1 MKKQQKGIKQLMVT
15 NEVQRKKMYKKK
27 KHWVVAPIVFVGLFS
42 TSMLGSQDSFA
53 SETETSVEMV
63 EQVNNQKD
71 TTNLPTTENVVVPN
85 QEVTNTKDSSKVVS
99 DTIDSANSTTEKASG
114 QATTGE
120 QTKPVEEQPT
130 VETSEKEEPKPEEK
144 TTEVAPTGNEALDT
158 AVENAQNN
166 GVDVKEESEKTVP
179 SKEEADKD
187 FKEQENK
194 VKDTTNAQKEI
205 AKTIKDAVDKA
216 KDNGVNVKETEK
228 QMYKDK
234 QKAQEDAKKQVA
246 ALEEAT
252 KVMNEANKLIE
263 EAINKAKQN
272 GTPIKDG
279 GIINATVKDAM
290 EKAKQIADA
299 IRLTEK
305 ENIENK
311 NRYIVAMDKYNKAKK
326 ELDEKNAQIKAE
338 NEAIVKRNAE
348 KKAKYEKELAEHN
361 RTKQEYEKNKNK
373 EGYTKDPIEKYLKFD
388 RTGVSNGKIT
398 NMKMNGNKFVNGKEL
413 IKRNSQSAGG
423 LHELVAKDFKGLL
436 SDSQQVG
443 KAKHSIGDGYFVQMS
458 KNKPI
463 TVTYEN
469 LKANYNGTQITRAE
483 FTYELLSCTSK
494 DGKVGAYLFD
504 DPSKTIVYGFKIG
517 TKDKA
522 SARMKLS
529 IRFFDKNGKEIKP
542 EKGKPFA
549 YSLASLNS
557 RGEKISYEFVEAG
570 KNSKYHQINGSKVG
584 LHGNRIYSKGDIDMG
599 TEGISAND
607 WDGSGFAKE
616 YYGAGVMTTDEG
628 ISFVFGNEIVNNP
641 GFEGSS
647 NWFAFNTDLKSY
659 SITPKPEK
667 PVYEEEKPLDTT
679 QLTPPT
685 LEELKE
691 AISKKIVVTAESH
704 PVQLQTSVHSVK
716 VAEKP
721 KMPKK
726 PVVSLAVPMN
736 TPSKPVKAP
745 EKLTVEKASVV
756 PELPKTGEK
765 ENGLLSALGVGMLA
779 SLAWFGLKKREVK

>member
-1 MKKQQKGIKQLMVT
+1 MKMSIPNGEVKKRYKQHKIG
-15 NEVQRKKMYKKK
+15 
-27 KHWVVAPIVFVGLFS
+27 KHWVTIPVVFIGLFS
-42 TSMLGSQDSFA
+42 TALLTSQDSFA
-53 SETETSVEMV
+53 AEPDQLVTAETQNDVSSQPTTAEKETSVEPT
-63 EQVNNQKD
+63 QSVNSSVAD
-71 TTNLPTTENVVVPN
+71 VTTNSKETVAPTAEEAIP
-85 QEVTNTKDSSKVVS
+85 
-99 DTIDSANSTTEKASG
+99 
-114 QATTGE
+114 
-120 QTKPVEEQPT
+120 EEQPKT
-130 VETSEKEEPKPEEK
+130 PATPEVAPEASVESNIPTDATPDTTQDK
-144 TTEVAPTGNEALDT
+144 TTEIAPTGNESLDN
-158 AVENAQNN
+158 AVKDAQKN
-166 GVDVKEESEKTVP
+166 GVDVKEEPEKTVP
-179 SKEEADKD
+179 SKEQADKD

-194 VKDTTNAQKEI
+194 VKDTTNAQKKI
-205 AKTIKDAVDKA
+205 DKTIKDAVDKA
-216 KDNGVNVKETEK
+216 KENGVDVKETEK
-228 QMYKDK
+228 QKYKDQ
-234 QKAQEDAKKQVA
+234 QKALEDAKKQVFV
-246 ALEEAT
+246 LEEAT

-279 GIINATVKDAM
+279 GILSATVKDAM
-290 EKAKQIADA
+290 EKAKQIADS
-299 IRLTEK
+299 IQLTDK
-305 ENIENK
+305 ENTDNK

-326 ELDEKNAQIKAE
+326 ELDEKNAQIKSE
-338 NEAIVKRNAE
+338 NEAIAKRNAE

-373 EGYTKDPIEKYLKFD
+373 EGYTKDPIEKHLKFD

-413 IKRNSQSAGG
+413 IKRNPQSAGG

-436 SDSQQVG
+436 SDSQQAG
-443 KAKHSIGDGYFVQMS
+443 KTTHGIGNGYFVQMS

-469 LKANYNGTQITRAE
+469 LNANYNGTQITRAE
-483 FTYELLSCTSK
+483 FTYELLSSTSK

-557 RGEKISYEFVEAG
+557 RGEKTSYEFVETG

-584 LHGNRIYSKGDIDMG
+584 LYGNKIYSKGDIDTG
-599 TEGISAND
+599 TEGIFAND
-607 WDGSGFAKE
+607 WDGSGLAKE

-641 GFEGSS
+641 GFDGSS

-667 PVYEEEKPLDTT
+667 PAYEQEKPLDPT

-691 AISKKIVVTAESH
+691 AVSKKIVVTAEAH
-704 PVQLQTSVHSVK
+704 PVQLQTAVHPVK

-721 KMPKK
+721 VTP
-726 PVVSLAVPMN
+726 PVTPMN
-736 TPSKPVKAP
+736 TPRKPVKVP
-745 EKLTVEKASVV
+745 EKLTVEKASVA
-756 PELPKTGEK
+756 PELPHTGEK
-765 ENGLLSALGVGMLA
+765 ENSLLSVLGAGMLA
-779 SLAWFGLKKREVK
+779 GLAWFGLKKREVK

>member
-1 MKKQQKGIKQLMVT
+1 MKQQA
-15 NEVQRKKMYKKK
+15 EVKKRFKMYKAK
-27 KHWVVAPIVFVGLFS
+27 KHWVVAPIVFLGLFS
-42 TSMLGSQDSFA
+42 TAMLGSNESFA
-53 SETETSVEMV
+53 SETEIPVKAS
-63 EQVNNQKD
+63 EQVNTQKD
-71 TTNLPTTENVVVPN
+71 TTTPTTENVVVPN
-85 QEVTNTKDSSKVVS
+85 QEVTNTKDSSQTVVL
-99 DTIDSANSTTEKASG
+99 DTTDSANSTTEKVSE

-130 VETSEKEEPKPEEK
+130 VGTPEKEEPKPEEK
-144 TTEVAPTGNEALDT
+144 TLEVASTGNEALDN
-158 AVENAQNN
+158 AVKDAQSN

-194 VKDTTNAQKEI
+194 VKDTTNVQKEI
-205 AKTIKDAVDKA
+205 DKTIKDSVDQA
-216 KDNGVNVKETEK
+216 KENGVAVKETEK
-228 QMYKDK
+228 QVYKEK
-234 QKAQEDAKKQVA
+234 QKAQEDVKKQVEV
-246 ALEEAT
+246 LEEAT

-263 EAINKAKQN
+263 DAIVKAKQN
-272 GTPIKDG
+272 GTPVKEK
-279 GIINATVKDAM
+279 GILNVTVKEAM
-290 EKAKQIADA
+290 EQAKQMVEA
-299 IRLTEK
+299 IQRTDQ
-305 ENIENK
+305 ENVEIK
-311 NRYIVAMDKYNKAKK
+311 NRYIVALDKYNKARK
-326 ELDEKNAQIKAE
+326 ELDEKNTQIKAE
-338 NEAIVKRNAE
+338 NEAIAKRNAE

-373 EGYTKDPIEKYLKFD
+373 EGYTKDPIEKNLKFD
-388 RTGVSNGKIT
+388 RTGVGNGKIT
-398 NMKMNGNKFVNGKEL
+398 TMKMNGNKFVNGKEL

-443 KAKHSIGDGYFVQMS
+443 KTTHGIGNGYFVQMS

-463 TVTYEN
+463 TVIYEN

-483 FTYELLSCTSK
+483 FTYELLSSTSK

-522 SARMKLS
+522 FARMKLS

-557 RGEKISYEFVEAG
+557 RGEKTSYEFVETG

-584 LHGNRIYSKGDIDMG
+584 LHGNKIYSKGDIDTG
-599 TEGISAND
+599 TEGIFAND

-641 GFEGSS
+641 GFDGSS

-659 SITPKPEK
+659 SIAPKPEK
-667 PVYEEEKPLDTT
+667 PAYEQEKPLDLT

-691 AISKKIVVTAESH
+691 AVFKKIVVMAEVH
-704 PVQLQTSVHSVK
+704 PVQLQTMVHPVK
-716 VAEKP
+716 IA
-721 KMPKK
+721 KK
-726 PVVSLAVPMN
+726 PVTSSVTPKQPVTRATTPMN
-736 TPSKPVKAP
+736 IQSTPVKVP
-745 EKLTVEKASVV
+745 EKLMVEKADVA
-756 PELPKTGEK
+756 PELPHTGEK
-765 ENGLLSALGVGMLA
+765 ENTLLSVLGAGMLV
-779 SLAWFGLKKREVK
+779 SLSWFGLKKRNVE

>member
-1 MKKQQKGIKQLMVT
+1 MRKLLMNNQEVKKRYKQ
-15 NEVQRKKMYKKK
+15 YKAG
-27 KHWVVAPIVFVGLFS
+27 KHWVVAPIVFFGLFS
-42 TSMLGSQDSFA
+42 TALLGSHESFA
-53 SETETSVEMV
+53 AETENPKTVESTVAQTDTPTSPTKETVAVSEGVNLEQTAPNTEMATEPQTV
-63 EQVNNQKD
+63 ATDNTTPEKVGEQAPSKEENTPVQEQSGIEETDKSEVGKVSTPNSDVN
-71 TTNLPTTENVVVPN
+71 TP
-85 QEVTNTKDSSKVVS
+85 EVT
-99 DTIDSANSTTEKASG
+99 
-114 QATTGE
+114 
-120 QTKPVEEQPT
+120 
-130 VETSEKEEPKPEEK
+130 
-144 TTEVAPTGNEALDT
+144 PTGNEALDK
-158 AVENAQNN
+158 VVKEAQNN
-166 GVDVKEESEKTVP
+166 GVDVKEEPEKTVP
-179 SKEEADKD
+179 SKEQADKD

-205 AKTIKDAVDKA
+205 DKTIKDDVDKA
-216 KDNGVNVKETEK
+216 KENGVDVKEKEK
-228 QMYKDK
+228 QKYKDQ
-234 QKAQEDAKKQVA
+234 QKALEDSKKQAA

-279 GIINATVKDAM
+279 GIINATVKDAIQ
-290 EKAKQIADA
+290 KAKQIADS
-299 IRLTEK
+299 IQLTDK
-305 ENIENK
+305 ENTDNK

-326 ELDEKNAQIKAE
+326 ELDEKNAQIKSE
-338 NEAIVKRNAE
+338 NEAIAKRNAE

-373 EGYTKDPIEKYLKFD
+373 EGYTKDPIEKHLKFD

-413 IKRNSQSAGG
+413 IKRNPQSAGG

-436 SDSQQVG
+436 SDSQKAG
-443 KAKHSIGDGYFVQMS
+443 KTKHGIGDGYFVQMS

-483 FTYELLSCTSK
+483 FTYELLSSTSK

-557 RGEKISYEFVEAG
+557 RGEKTSYEFVEAG

-584 LHGNRIYSKGDIDMG
+584 LYGNKIYSKGDIDTG
-599 TEGISAND
+599 TEGIFAND
-607 WDGSGFAKE
+607 WDGSGLAKE

-641 GFEGSS
+641 GFDGSS

-667 PVYEEEKPLDTT
+667 PAYEQEKPLDPT

-691 AISKKIVVTAESH
+691 AVSKKIVVTAEAH
-704 PVQLQTSVHSVK
+704 PVQLQTAVHPVK

-721 KMPKK
+721 VTP
-726 PVVSLAVPMN
+726 PVTPMN
-736 TPSKPVKAP
+736 TPRKPVKVP
-745 EKLTVEKASVV
+745 EKLTVEKASVA
-756 PELPKTGEK
+756 PELPHTGEK
-765 ENGLLSALGVGMLA
+765 ENSLLSVLGAGMLA
-779 SLAWFGLKKREVK
+779 GLAWFGLKKREVK

>member
-1 MKKQQKGIKQLMVT
+1 MNQQTEVKKRFKTYKAKKRWVT
-15 NEVQRKKMYKKK
+15 V
-27 KHWVVAPIVFVGLFS
+27 PILFLGVLGVVGLATDNVQAAELDTQPES
-42 TSMLGSQDSFA
+42 TSVQPDNPDLQAGKETPKTA
-53 SETETSVEMV
+53 VSEEATV
-63 EQVNNQKD
+63 QKD
-71 TTNLPTTENVVVPN
+71 TTSQPTKVEEVVPKGIAAEHRSATLN
-85 QEVTNTKDSSKVVS
+85 DTTNVQQPKVDTEELAQEQPVVS
-99 DTIDSANSTTEKASG
+99 PETINEPLG
-114 QATTGE
+114 QSIEA
-120 QTKPVEEQPT
+120 V
-130 VETSEKEEPKPEEK
+130 S
-144 TTEVAPTGNEALDT
+144 TGNEALDN
-158 AVENAQNN
+158 VVKDAQSN
-166 GVDVKEESEKTVP
+166 GVDVKEEPEKTVF

-194 VKDTTNAQKEI
+194 VKDTTNVQKEI
-205 AKTIKDAVDKA
+205 DKTIKDAVDQA
-216 KDNGVNVKETEK
+216 KENGVAVKETEK
-228 QMYKDK
+228 QVYKEK
-234 QKAQEDAKKQVA
+234 QKAQEDVKKQVEV
-246 ALEEAT
+246 LEEAT

-263 EAINKAKQN
+263 DAINKAKQN

-299 IRLTEK
+299 IKLTDK
-305 ENIENK
+305 ENTDNK

-338 NEAIVKRNAE
+338 NEAIAKRNAE

-373 EGYTKDPIEKYLKFD
+373 EGYTKDPIEKNLKFD
-388 RTGVSNGKIT
+388 RTGVGNGKIT
-398 NMKMNGNKFVNGKEL
+398 TIKMNGNKFVNGKEL
-413 IKRNSQSAGG
+413 IKRNPQSAGG

-436 SDSQQVG
+436 SDSQQAG
-443 KAKHSIGDGYFVQMS
+443 KTKHGIGDGYFVQMS

-483 FTYELLSCTSK
+483 FTYELLSSTSK
-494 DGKVGAYLFD
+494 DGKVRAYLFD

-517 TKDKA
+517 KKDKA

-557 RGEKISYEFVEAG
+557 RGEKTSYEFVEAG

-584 LHGNRIYSKGDIDMG
+584 LHGNRIYSKGDIDTG
-599 TEGISAND
+599 TEGIFAND
-607 WDGSGFAKE
+607 WDGSGLAKE

-641 GFEGSS
+641 GFDGSS

-659 SITPKPEK
+659 SIAPKPEK
-667 PVYEEEKPLDTT
+667 PAYEQEKPLDLT

-691 AISKKIVVTAESH
+691 AVLKKIVVMAEVH
-704 PVQLQTSVHSVK
+704 PVQLQTMVHPVK
-716 VAEKP
+716 IAEKP
-721 KMPKK
+721 VTPKQ
-726 PVVSLAVPMN
+726 PVTRET
-736 TPSKPVKAP
+736 TPVNIQSTPVKVP
-745 EKLTVEKASVV
+745 EKLMVEKADVA
-756 PELPKTGEK
+756 PELPHTGEK
-765 ENGLLSALGVGMLA
+765 ENTLLSVLGAGMLV
-779 SLAWFGLKKREVK
+779 SLSWFGLKKRNVE

>member
-1 MKKQQKGIKQLMVT
+1 MNQQTEVKKRFKTYKAKKRWVT
-15 NEVQRKKMYKKK
+15 V
-27 KHWVVAPIVFVGLFS
+27 PILFLGVLGVVGLATDNVQAAELDTQPES
-42 TSMLGSQDSFA
+42 TSVQPDNPDLQAGKETPKTA
-53 SETETSVEMV
+53 VSEEATV
-63 EQVNNQKD
+63 QKD
-71 TTNLPTTENVVVPN
+71 TTSQPTKVEEVVPKGIAAEHRSATLN
-85 QEVTNTKDSSKVVS
+85 DTTNVQQPKVDTEELAQEQPVVS
-99 DTIDSANSTTEKASG
+99 PETINEPLG
-114 QATTGE
+114 QSIEA
-120 QTKPVEEQPT
+120 V
-130 VETSEKEEPKPEEK
+130 S
-144 TTEVAPTGNEALDT
+144 TGNEALDN
-158 AVENAQNN
+158 VVKDAQSN
-166 GVDVKEESEKTVP
+166 GVDVKEEPEKTVF

-194 VKDTTNAQKEI
+194 VKDTTNVQKEI
-205 AKTIKDAVDKA
+205 DKTIKDAVDQA
-216 KDNGVNVKETEK
+216 KENGVAVKETEK
-228 QMYKDK
+228 QVYKEK
-234 QKAQEDAKKQVA
+234 QKAQEDVKKQVEV
-246 ALEEAT
+246 LEEAT

-263 EAINKAKQN
+263 DAINKAKQN

-299 IRLTEK
+299 IKLTDK
-305 ENIENK
+305 ENTDNK
-311 NRYIVAMDKYNKAKK
+311 NRYIVVMDKYNKAKK

-338 NEAIVKRNAE
+338 NEAIAKRNAE

-373 EGYTKDPIEKYLKFD
+373 EGYTKDPIEKNLKFD
-388 RTGVSNGKIT
+388 RTGVGNGKIT
-398 NMKMNGNKFVNGKEL
+398 TIKMNGNKFVNGKEL
-413 IKRNSQSAGG
+413 IKRNPQSAGG

-436 SDSQQVG
+436 SDSQQAG
-443 KAKHSIGDGYFVQMS
+443 KTKHGIGDGYFVQMS

-483 FTYELLSCTSK
+483 FTYELLSSTSK

-557 RGEKISYEFVEAG
+557 RGEKTSYEFVEAG

-584 LHGNRIYSKGDIDMG
+584 LHGNRIYSKGDIDTG
-599 TEGISAND
+599 TEGIFAND
-607 WDGSGFAKE
+607 WDGSGLAKE

-641 GFEGSS
+641 GFDGSS

-659 SITPKPEK
+659 SIAPKPEK
-667 PVYEEEKPLDTT
+667 PAYEQEKPLDLT

-691 AISKKIVVTAESH
+691 AVLKKIVVMAEVH
-704 PVQLQTSVHSVK
+704 PVQLQTMVHPVK
-716 VAEKP
+716 IAEKP
-721 KMPKK
+721 VTPKQ
-726 PVVSLAVPMN
+726 PVTRET
-736 TPSKPVKAP
+736 TPVNIQSTPVKVP
-745 EKLTVEKASVV
+745 EKLMVEKADVA
-756 PELPKTGEK
+756 PELPHTGEK
-765 ENGLLSALGVGMLA
+765 ENTLLSVLGAGMLV
-779 SLAWFGLKKREVK
+779 SLSWFGLKKRNVE